1 MRLSGSTWSPEGHQH
16 KQKACAEIN
25 GKEGARASDGIKGG
39 IPSKLQRPKEPPV
52 PLVQTSDCGS
62 QDKMNPRKKE
72 RNLPRFTVTLSG
84 LHFRA
89 LISA

>member
-16 KQKACAEIN
+16 KQKACAE
-25 GKEGARASDGIKGG
+25 IKGG

-72 RNLPRFTVTLSG
+72 RNLPRFTVT
-84 LHFRA
+84 
-89 LISA
+89 